1 VPVPSNDLKADR
13 GRPRLAVAGMVETL
27 LFVLREGV
35 QWRELPAS
43 DGPCPGS
50 TLRRRLRQWRDS
62 AVRVHAVLLRMARSV
77 SETAAWELDVSP
89 TAR

>member
-1 VPVPSNDLKADR
+1 
-13 GRPRLAVAGMVETL
+13 MVETL

-43 DGPCPGS
+43 DARVRVS
-50 TLRRRLRQWRDS
+50 TLRRRLRQWHDS
-62 AVRVHAVLLRMARSV
+62 AVRAHAVLLRTARSV
-77 SETAAWELDVSP
+77 SETAARELNVSP

>member
-1 VPVPSNDLKADR
+1 MPVPSNDLKVDC
-13 GRPRLAVAGMVETL
+13 GRPRLSVAGMVETL

-50 TLRRRLRQWRDS
+50 TLRRRLREWRDT

-77 SETAAWELDVSP
+77 SETAARELDVSP

>member
-1 VPVPSNDLKADR
+1 
-13 GRPRLAVAGMVETL
+13 MVETL
-27 LFVLREGV
+27 LFVPREGV

-50 TLRRRLRQWRDS
+50 TLRRRLRQWRDT

-77 SETAAWELDVSP
+77 SETAARELDVSP

>member
-1 VPVPSNDLKADR
+1 VPVPSNDLKVDC
-13 GRPRLAVAGMVETL
+13 GRPRLSVAGMVETL
-27 LFVLREGV
+27 VFVLREGV

-77 SETAAWELDVSP
+77 SETAARELDVSP

>member
-1 VPVPSNDLKADR
+1 
-13 GRPRLAVAGMVETL
+13 MVETL

-43 DGPCPGS
+43 GGPCPGS
-50 TLRRRLRQWRDS
+50 TLRWRLAEWRDT
-62 AVRVHAVLLRMARSV
+62 AVLAWVHAMLLRMVRPV
-77 SETAAWELDVSP
+77 PETAARELDVSP